1 MGFGGINPCSQTHGA
16 QKFWSEGQTPL
27 KTLKTGNYTPVPIFA
42 GACAND
48 GTLVLSGTRQYIF
61 FLLRKTRVIYDATF
75 SISTE
80 YKQIDQLKL
89 QSCFDLVDTLS
100 FWILLCQKTR
110 KFYDFIF

>member
-48 GTLVLSGTRQYIF
+48 GTLVLSGTRQYF
-61 FLLRKTRVIYDATF
+61 FFVKQ
-75 SISTE
+75 SICVKESQSHLGPVT
-80 YKQIDQLKL
+80 KL
-89 QSCFDLVDTLS
+89 QNAIEIRELFCDWFE
-100 FWILLCQKTR
+100 ILKPNYSKINVTCLR
-110 KFYDFIF
+110 